1 MSYKYL
7 NSDKILEHFHHK
19 LSGIRTGR
27 VNASVLD
34 TILVDVYGSKLTI
47 KELATIT
54 MPEPTQLL
62 ITPFDKNLIQD
73 IQKAINNST
82 LGVNPN
88 DDGAGIRLAFPP
100 LTEENKKERLKEVG
114 QILEESKISVR
125 SNRQDLLKTKKKAME
140 NDEISEDEL
149 RRFEGELQKE
159 VDTINKELEEI
170 SKNKEEDL
178 MRV

>member
-100 LTEENKKERLKEVG
+100 LTEENKKERLKRSWFKSLKNLRFQFVPTDK
-114 QILEESKISVR
+114 ICSK
-125 SNRQDLLKTKKKAME
+125 QKKGYGKGG
-140 NDEISEDEL
+140 D
-149 RRFEGELQKE
+149 
-159 VDTINKELEEI
+159 
-170 SKNKEEDL
+170 
-178 MRV
+178 